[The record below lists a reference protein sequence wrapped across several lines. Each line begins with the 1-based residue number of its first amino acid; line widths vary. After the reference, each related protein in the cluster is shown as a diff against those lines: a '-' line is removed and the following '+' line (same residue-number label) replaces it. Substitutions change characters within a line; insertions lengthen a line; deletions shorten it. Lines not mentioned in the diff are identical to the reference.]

1 MLSHDAINSNYLF
14 FNDFVQPRL
23 ARTAFKLAGGC
34 EFTAVELL
42 AQASDFFVNDFM
54 YLSNAQAV
62 QYGKLCLL
70 RAARDARR
78 HRRGQ
83 SLEQLQARGYDPSG
97 EDGLVADQKID
108 LASWSALLD
117 RSISQWACPQLRVF
131 WQATKAGMD
140 RADAAAAAGLSQV
153 QVTRMLD
160 FMALKLTGRPRIK
173 GKPGK
178 GDRQQQGSL
187 FELEP
192 DWQGV

>member
-1 MLSHDAINSNYLF
+1 MSHDAINSNYLF
-14 FNDFVQPRL
+14 FHDFVQPKL
-23 ARTAFKLAGGC
+23 TLTALKLAGGC
-34 EFTAVELL
+34 EFTADDLL
-42 AQASDFFVNDFM
+42 AQAADFFANDFE
-54 YLSNAQAV
+54 YLFSSQSV
-62 QYGKLCLL
+62 KHGKRCLL
-70 RAARDARR
+70 RAARDARIR
-78 HRRGQ
+78 RRGQ
-83 SLEQLQARGYDPSG
+83 RSLEQMLEQGWDAAG
-97 EDGLVADQKID
+97 EDGRAQDFRMD
-108 LASWSALLD
+108 LASWSSLVERAVG
-117 RSISQWACPQLRVF
+117 QWGCPQLRSF

-178 GDRQQQGSL
+178 GDQQQGSL